1 MNNLEL
7 LKSQLNDINTKRVRI
22 QTLVEQAQKQCQ
34 EIEQKYNVK
43 SLEELKALVDKAEL
57 DYQKQVEE
65 AQKYIQETHQV
76 LSTYQG
82 IL

>member
-22 QTLVEQAQKQCQ
+22 QTLVEQAQKQCE
-34 EIEQKYNVK
+34 EIEKKYNVS
-43 SLEELKALVDKAEL
+43 SLEELKVLVDKAEL
-57 DYQKQVEE
+57 EYQNQVQE
-65 AQKYIQETHQV
+65 AQKYIQETNKV

>member
-57 DYQKQVEE
+57 DYQIMSLK
-65 AQKYIQETHQV
+65 V
-76 LSTYQG
+76 LDFSQYPHST
-82 IL
+82 ILVKMS

>member
-22 QTLVEQAQKQCQ
+22 QTLVEQAQKQCE
-34 EIEQKYNVK
+34 EIEKKYNVS
-43 SLEELKALVDKAEL
+43 SLEELKVLVDKAEL
-57 DYQKQVEE
+57 EYQNQVQE
-65 AQKYIQETHQV
+65 AQKYIQETNQV